1 MRHRIT
7 YVHSNEP
14 KSPVKKVNSTYVE
27 LEPGL
32 TYAREDKYTLD
43 AEALSHVSAVRIHIC
58 RGAGTGPLAL
68 TSPFSYSYQTGVHV
82 YAVPIG
88 RAGPDDESLFYEQL
102 NSVLSSVLGIQVPAQ
117 EWILSLNSFYFH
129 TSVAIE
135 PKFSEIPSFPRAWS
149 GLDYYYSDSKLTVSA
164 LETDSQDLSVYRK
177 QDEYTEVGIFKISDK
192 SSRDDLILSG
202 ARVIFDNTS
211 SDSGAGSGPDS
222 ADEKVVH
229 KTMFHVKPRHRHVG
243 EFAEIS
249 LRPNGLHPVVTID
262 KIPSVPADDDVLD
275 CKLFSYFTMEKSVFL
290 DPFQVPDLLNIVAN
304 YGVTNLELPEYSV
317 PQWGNEVLMEVNKE
331 GPIELTLH
339 SRYQLPNSTKTH
351 TSVSVDHPVLFY
363 ACDASNDAYLLKN
376 SPFDNKKD
384 IGGSFEKFFTDDTI
398 FYHVSNRGTS
408 DISIPN
414 ASGNANHVNLVT
426 FGALLLGLYMVLS
439 KAYEKFAAGTPKA
452 APAKKND

>member
-7 YVHSNEP
+7 YVHLNEP

-27 LEPGL
+27 LEPEL

-43 AEALSHVSAVRIHIC
+43 AEALSHVSAIRIHIC
-58 RGAGTGPLAL
+58 RGAETGSFDLI
-68 TSPFSYSYQTGVHV
+68 SPFSYSYQTGMHV

-102 NSVLSSVLGIQVPAQ
+102 NSVLLLVLGIQVPAQ

-129 TSVAIE
+129 TSMEIE
-135 PKFSEIPSFPRAWS
+135 PKFLEIPLFPHAWLA
-149 GLDYYYSDSKLTVSA
+149 LDYYYSDSKLTVSA
-164 LETDSQDLSVYRK
+164 LATDLQDLSVHK
-177 QDEYTEVGIFKISDK
+177 KLDEYTEVGIFKILDK
-192 SSRDDLILSG
+192 SSRDDLILLG
-202 ARVIFDNTS
+202 ARVIFDNAS
-211 SDSGAGSGPDS
+211 NDSGAGSGPDS

-249 LRPNGLHPVVTID
+249 FRPNGLHPVVTID

-317 PQWGNEVLMEVNKE
+317 PQWGNEVLMEVKQRRADRTY
-331 GPIELTLH
+331 ITLA
-339 SRYQLPNSTKTH
+339 TH

-376 SPFDNKKD
+376 SPFDNKKY

-398 FYHVSNRGTS
+398 FYHVLNRGTS
-408 DISIPN
+408 DILIPN